1 MESERFDDF
10 EAELKSKI
18 LSLIFVCFIHFAW
31 VVWCMFF
38 CFHFSSLC
46 FEKASIWLVCV
57 LFSYRFVASVSVLF
71 CFVQMIFFPFHKNLQ
86 FCSRTLINCSVT
98 SLCLLHIFIVFNY
111 KSVAVCECKINVHD
125 YRTGKNSWLRTVH
138 VNLILF
144 LFICAIKPLS
154 QVNSPFAFFFYKNTF
169 LCSALRANCYCSP
182 FQKNRG

>member
-1 MESERFDDF
+1 MYVFLFSFF
-10 EAELKSKI
+10 
-18 LSLIFVCFIHFAW
+18 LSLFGKSFNLAC
-31 VVWCMFF
+31 
-38 CFHFSSLC
+38 LC
-46 FEKASIWLVCV
+46 FVV
-57 LFSYRFVASVSVLF
+57 VSYFVASVSVLL
-71 CFVQMIFFPFHKNLQ
+71 CFVQMIFFSFHKNLQ

-98 SLCLLHIFIVFNY
+98 SLCLLHIFFVFNY

-154 QVNSPFAFFFYKNTF
+154 HVNSPFAFIFFYKNTF

-182 FQKNRG
+182 FQKKIEGKNVARSRYINLAQP

>member
-38 CFHFSSLC
+38 FHFSSLC

-57 LFSYRFVASVSVLF
+57 LLSYRFVASVSVLF
-71 CFVQMIFFPFHKNLQ
+71 CFVQMIFFSFHKNLQ
-86 FCSRTLINCSVT
+86 FCSRTLINCSVI
-98 SLCLLHIFIVFNY
+98 SLCLLHIFFVFNY

-125 YRTGKNSWLRTVH
+125 YRTGKNSWLRTIH

-154 QVNSPFAFFFYKNTF
+154 RVCVFFTKIPFFAARCARTAIVLPSK
-169 LCSALRANCYCSP
+169 
-182 FQKNRG
+182 KNRG

>member
-1 MESERFDDF
+1 MFVSF
-10 EAELKSKI
+10 I
-18 LSLIFVCFIHFAW
+18 LLEWCGVC
-31 VVWCMFF
+31 FF

-46 FEKASIWLVCV
+46 FEKASNWLVCV
-57 LFSYRFVASVSVLF
+57 LLSYRFVASVSVLF

-154 QVNSPFAFFFYKNTF
+154 RVCVFSLQKYLS
-169 LCSALRANCYCSP
+169 LQRAARELLLFSLP
-182 FQKNRG
+182 KKSRVKT

>member
-18 LSLIFVCFIHFAW
+18 LSLIFFVSFILLEWCGVRFFFLFPLFVLKKLQSGLFVFCCRIVLSLVW
-31 VVWCMFF
+31 VF
-38 CFHFSSLC
+38 CFALYRWFFS
-46 FEKASIWLVCV
+46 
-57 LFSYRFVASVSVLF
+57 
-71 CFVQMIFFPFHKNLQ
+71 FHKNLQ

-98 SLCLLHIFIVFNY
+98 SLCLLHIFFVFNY

-154 QVNSPFAFFFYKNTF
+154 RVCVFFYKNTF
-169 LCSALRANCYCSP
+169 LCSALRANCYCFP